1 MPRVRCLVI
10 TWNERFY
17 LNMACISMMRIFS
30 LRFMDYS
37 KTRFTAS
44 ALMRL
49 PDRFSLSEF
58 KNCRVGVHVYGS
70 ILKLMFIINLKI
82 TCMPYESTHID
93 LLATIISLFFCH
105 TTFNF

>member
-1 MPRVRCLVI
+1 
-10 TWNERFY
+10 
-17 LNMACISMMRIFS
+17 MACISVMRIFS

-49 PDRFSLSEF
+49 PGRFSLSEF
-58 KNCRVGVHVYGS
+58 KNCRVGVQVYGS

-82 TCMPYESTHID
+82 PGIVNRTQS
-93 LLATIISLFFCH
+93 
-105 TTFNF
+105 N

>member
-1 MPRVRCLVI
+1 M
-10 TWNERFY
+10 
-17 LNMACISMMRIFS
+17 
-30 LRFMDYS
+30 
-37 KTRFTAS
+37 RFTGS

-49 PDRFSLSEF
+49 LDRFSLSEF
-58 KNCRVGVHVYGS
+58 KNCRVGVQVYIYGS
-70 ILKLMFIINLKI
+70 ILKLMFITNLII